1 MRRNDMR
8 GINKNY
14 SRALKSGLLL
24 AIAFSPFLL
33 QATTLIHAGKLIDG
47 KSDEVQIKMTIVI
60 NNNLITDVIK
70 GYKNPKDNET
80 YLDLKG
86 HTVLPGLMDMH
97 VHFGGEYQ
105 SKAERPS
112 KVEKEME
119 AILAT
124 QDAYVTFFS
133 GFTTVRQVGDSGMVA
148 ISLRDAIN
156 QGKVVGPRIFT
167 SGKSL
172 ATTGGHAD
180 PTNGR
185 AVGKYDYPLPEDGVV
200 NGPYEVYTAVRQ
212 RYKDGADGIKITV
225 TGGVL
230 SEAKSGSNPQFT
242 QEEVNAVVN
251 AAKDYGMWV
260 AVHAHGAEG
269 MKRAIRA
276 GVDSIEHGTFM
287 DAEAMEL
294 MIENGTYY
302 VPTIS
307 AGEFVAAK
315 SKIDNYF
322 PEIVRP
328 KAASVGP
335 QIADTF
341 SKAYKKGVKIAFGTD
356 AGVQP
361 HGTNWEEFVFM
372 VKNGM
377 SEMAAIQSATMET
390 AKLLTIDDTLGS
402 IEAGK
407 IADIIAVNGDPLED
421 ISLLKSIALVMKDG
435 KVYKQTN

>member
-1 MRRNDMR
+1 MR

-14 SRALKSGLLL
+14 SRTLKSGLLL
-24 AIAFSPFLL
+24 AIAFAPFFL

-47 KSDEVQIKMTIVI
+47 KSDKAQTKMTIVI
-60 NNNLITDVIK
+60 NDNLITDVIK
-70 GYKNPKDNET
+70 GYKNPKDDEI

-124 QDAYVTFFS
+124 QDAYVTFFA

-185 AVGKYDYPLPEDGVV
+185 AVGEYDYPLPEDGVV
-200 NGPYEVYTAVRQ
+200 NGPYQVYTAVRQ

-287 DAEAMEL
+287 DEEAMEL

-335 QIADTF
+335 QIGVTF

-390 AKLLTIDDTLGS
+390 AKLLKIDDTLGS
-402 IEAGK
+402 IEAGN

-421 ISLLKSIALVMKDG
+421 ISLLKSITLVMKDG
-435 KVYKQTN
+435 KIYKQTN

>member
-1 MRRNDMR
+1 MRK
-8 GINKNY
+8 INTKHTR
-14 SRALKSGLLL
+14 SLKLGLLL
-24 AIAFSPFLL
+24 AIAFAPFFL

-47 KSDEVQIKMTIVI
+47 KSDKAQTKMTIVI
-60 NNNLITDVIK
+60 NDNLITDVIK
-70 GYKNPKDNET
+70 GYKNPKDDET

-124 QDAYVTFFS
+124 QDAYVTFFA

-185 AVGKYDYPLPEDGVV
+185 AVGEYGYPLPEDGVV

-242 QEEVNAVVN
+242 QEEVNAVVS

-287 DAEAMEL
+287 DEEAMEL

-335 QIADTF
+335 QIGVTF

-372 VKNGM
+372 AKNGM
-377 SEMAAIQSATMET
+377 PEMEAIQSATMET
-390 AKLLTIDDTLGS
+390 AKLLKIDDALGS

-421 ISLLKSIALVMKDG
+421 ISLLKSISFVMKDG
-435 KVYKQTN
+435 KVYKQIN